1 MGLRFR
7 LRQTGE
13 EKPPLW
19 LGLVDAIAELLGGG
33 RFHASDLTGSDQVP
47 AWIPSGNGT
56 SPPRFLD
63 VAANTADREHA
74 EQNVSNALTA
84 LRTAETRK

>member
-19 LGLVDAIAELLGGG
+19 LGLVDAMWNQL
-33 RFHASDLTGSDQVP
+33 
-47 AWIPSGNGT
+47 
-56 SPPRFLD
+56 
-63 VAANTADREHA
+63 
-74 EQNVSNALTA
+74 A
-84 LRTAETRK
+84 LRLPAMVSEYGLHGSEPGDAETRK